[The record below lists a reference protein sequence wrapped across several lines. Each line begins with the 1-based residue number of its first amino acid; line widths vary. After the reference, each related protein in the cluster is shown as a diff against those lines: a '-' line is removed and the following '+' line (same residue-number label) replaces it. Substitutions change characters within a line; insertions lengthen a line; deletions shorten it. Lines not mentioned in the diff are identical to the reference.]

1 MNANG
6 RAFAR
11 VRTRSSR
18 SDGIIVRATHRHD
31 YPKVPKVPVENTK
44 RGSQRT
50 VSAEDFALLKSPR
63 SQEETHAEVKKQK
76 KAAFEFSAT
85 SRPKTRHPESPGS
98 FGHVPE
104 QSDGNE
110 QDTCT
115 LFTLLS
121 VSQLLT
127 QQFEEG
133 PQLRR
138 MFADAVVH
146 LADFNKTG
154 DLPADDRES
163 VVNTFEVAMELWGK
177 CSVEEVVRASKE
189 IRDGKHSIN
198 DLFLSVLQSEEAT
211 TREETETA
219 QPNAAS

>member
-1 MNANG
+1 M
-6 RAFAR
+6 
-11 VRTRSSR
+11 
-18 SDGIIVRATHRHD
+18 
-31 YPKVPKVPVENTK
+31 PKSKNK
-44 RGSQRT
+44 RKPHSNSQRRAVRKPAILNRLE
-50 VSAEDFALLKSPR
+50 VSDMSLNKVTEMNKLSVMRFQLG
-63 SQEETHAEVKKQK
+63 T
-76 KAAFEFSAT
+76 AT
-85 SRPKTRHPESPGS
+85 S
-98 FGHVPE
+98 
-104 QSDGNE
+104 

>member
-1 MNANG
+1 MNKLSVMRFQLG
-6 RAFAR
+6 
-11 VRTRSSR
+11 T
-18 SDGIIVRATHRHD
+18 
-31 YPKVPKVPVENTK
+31 
-44 RGSQRT
+44 
-50 VSAEDFALLKSPR
+50 
-63 SQEETHAEVKKQK
+63 
-76 KAAFEFSAT
+76 AT
-85 SRPKTRHPESPGS
+85 S
-98 FGHVPE
+98 
-104 QSDGNE
+104 

-146 LADFNKTG
+146 LADFNKKG
-154 DLPADDRES
+154 DLPAEDRAS
-163 VVNTFEVAMELWGK
+163 VVNAFEVAMELWGK

-198 DLFLSVLQSEEAT
+198 DLFLSVLESEDSTADGEAK
-211 TREETETA
+211 A
-219 QPNAAS
+219 GQ

>member
-1 MNANG
+1 MPKSKAKRKPHSNSKRRAVHKPAILNRLEVSDMSLKKVVEMNKLSVMRFQLG
-6 RAFAR
+6 
-11 VRTRSSR
+11 T
-18 SDGIIVRATHRHD
+18 
-31 YPKVPKVPVENTK
+31 
-44 RGSQRT
+44 
-50 VSAEDFALLKSPR
+50 
-63 SQEETHAEVKKQK
+63 
-76 KAAFEFSAT
+76 AT
-85 SRPKTRHPESPGS
+85 S
-98 FGHVPE
+98 
-104 QSDGNE
+104 

-146 LADFNKTG
+146 LADFNKKG
-154 DLPADDRES
+154 DLPAEDRAS
-163 VVNTFEVAMELWGK
+163 VVNAFEVAMELWGK

-198 DLFLSVLQSEEAT
+198 DLFLSVLESEDSTADGEAK
-211 TREETETA
+211 A
-219 QPNAAS
+219 GQ